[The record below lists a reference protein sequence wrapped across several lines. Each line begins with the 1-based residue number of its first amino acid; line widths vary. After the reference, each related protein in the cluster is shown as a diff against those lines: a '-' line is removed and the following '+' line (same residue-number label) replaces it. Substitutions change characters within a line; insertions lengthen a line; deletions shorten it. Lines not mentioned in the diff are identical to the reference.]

1 MASQELETSRPRGS
15 LFRQVLLTFVL
26 TLAAAIITSGFM
38 SYQLGRAYGPRW
50 IEQTKTSLEA
60 LRPEFQQ
67 TADPLA
73 LEELVRKSGIRL
85 DVRLRL
91 ESRPRAFLR
100 GRERVHMSA
109 MRQLRRGELAVLPPR
124 RPLDH
129 PKVLVPL
136 FAEQSQRMSA
146 LLVAQPRS
154 SRASLLLF
162 GSLGG
167 LIVLSVGAWI
177 LSRSV
182 TRRVIVLEQTAHRLA
197 AGDLSARTLSDA
209 HDAGPPG
216 DELDSLA
223 RSLDNM
229 ATRIDELLQSQR
241 ALLTNVSHELRTPI
255 ARMRV
260 LAELME
266 DRPDHAYTATQ
277 RQTDAHRLQEDVG
290 EMERLVQD
298 LLTSGRLELG
308 GDAGLRR
315 EPLDLGSLATKIAS
329 RFDADVD
336 LPDDETNLEILAD
349 PMLMERVLSNLL
361 GNARRACPE
370 GEVRVEVRRTPSG
383 ICMAVEDRGP
393 GIPEDRREEIFQ
405 AFVRLD
411 AARARD
417 AGGTGL
423 GLYLSERIAR
433 AHGGTITARARLD
446 GRPGARLEVRLPRAE
461 ITPSAPAL

>member
-1 MASQELETSRPRGS
+1 MRSQSPETSRPRGS

-26 TLAAAIITSGFM
+26 TLAAAIVTTGFM

-50 IEQTKTSLEA
+50 IEQTKTSLEE

-73 LEELVRKSGIRL
+73 LEELVRTSGKQL

-100 GRERVHMSA
+100 GRERVHVSA

-154 SRASLLLF
+154 SRGSLLLL

-167 LIVLSVGAWI
+167 LVVLSVGAWI

-182 TRRVIVLEQTAHRLA
+182 TRRVIALEQTAHRLA
-197 AGDLSARTLSDA
+197 AGDLSARTMSGARDV
-209 HDAGPPG
+209 GPPE
-216 DELDSLA
+216 DELDSLG

-229 ATRIDELLQSQR
+229 AARIDGLLKSQR

-266 DRPDHAYTATQ
+266 DRPDHTYTATQ
-277 RQTDAHRLQEDVG
+277 RQADASRLQEDVV

-308 GDAGLRR
+308 GDAGLQR
-315 EPLDLGSLATKIAS
+315 EQLDLGALATTLAS

-336 LPDDETNLEILAD
+336 LEDDQTPLEILGD

-361 GNARRACPE
+361 GNARRACPD
-370 GEVRVEVRRTPSG
+370 GEVRVELRRTPDG
-383 ICMAVEDRGP
+383 ICMAVEDRGL

-411 AARARD
+411 TARARD

-423 GLYLSERIAR
+423 GLYLSERIVR
-433 AHGGTITARARLD
+433 AHDGTITAGARLD
-446 GRPGARLEVRLPRAE
+446 GSPGARLEVRLPDAE
-461 ITPSAPAL
+461 NTPTASAL